1 LHAAVGIEAEGDK
14 IELLI
19 KELDGK
25 DVNEVIAEGALP
37 RHPPVVSWQQ
47 ERGLYGVRVSFVRLA

>member
-1 LHAAVGIEAEGDK
+1 MHTAVGIEAEGDK

-37 RHPPVVSWQQ
+37 RHCHGSKSVGST
-47 ERGLYGVRVSFVRLA
+47 ESECHL